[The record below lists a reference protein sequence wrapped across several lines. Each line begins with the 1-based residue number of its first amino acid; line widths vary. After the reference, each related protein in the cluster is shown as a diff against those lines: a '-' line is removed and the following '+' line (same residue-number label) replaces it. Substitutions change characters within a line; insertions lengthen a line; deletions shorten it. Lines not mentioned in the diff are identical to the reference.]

1 MHTFFRMSSAGR
13 LRRRGSG
20 ACSEGCCT
28 RLRRRLAE
36 RAAGEDGFLL
46 IEVMVSVLLTGLIAV
61 ATFNGFT
68 AANRLTAD
76 QRRHSVAQLLAAESQ
91 EQLRSDPAT
100 ALDALETE
108 PHSYTRTA
116 NGTIFTITQE
126 AEAVSASGSATGC
139 SVNATSKENGAN
151 ILITSSV
158 TWSLL
163 TKAKRPPVKEASV
176 ITPPVGSAVEVDVTN
191 GGAPPAGVA
200 GVTARASFVPEG
212 SAASNSATGTTS
224 SAGCVVLS
232 GLAATEATIE
242 ILPKNNFV
250 TQGSLLQY
258 PTNEITIVPNLTT
271 QYPVVYAEGARFEAE
286 FTYKGSTKLGSE
298 TVTGDTF
305 VASNTASIP
314 AGYTNFAVGGT
325 AFEYEGEEE
334 TYKTVSGT
342 YSPTAFTAAGLKY
355 LSGGLF
361 PFPTAW
367 ATFAGDCPKNDV
379 NAEAL
384 GTAGTLTPGETT
396 KVQIPL
402 SRTVLNIYKGT
413 QTETPPHTLETSANY
428 PITITNTECEGSETP
443 LHASASNLRHTQTS
457 SKGHL
462 SAPFQPFGKASL
474 CLASGGRTYTVNYN
488 NATAA
493 GSEKSIYIGEIT
505 NAEKEAARKKVEA
518 ENKAKRESEEKTTEA
533 KRISEET
540 AAREAKEDV
549 EETEKTANL
558 KKEVEADKKY
568 KEEEAKKIISKSTR
582 EAKEKEYKT
591 KRESEEK
598 TKKTTRESEEST
610 KRKAAEKAESEARTK
625 KLSEETTFNTGLKKA
640 ETEEISKKE
649 VTVGTG
655 SC

>member
-13 LRRRGSG
+13 LRRRGSD
-20 ACSEGCCT
+20 ACPESRWA

-36 RAAGEDGFLL
+36 QAADEGGFLL
-46 IEVMVSVLLTGLIAV
+46 IEVMVSVLLTGLIAI

-108 PHSYTRTA
+108 PHSYTRTL
-116 NGTIFTITQE
+116 NGTVFTITQE

-139 SVNATSKENGAN
+139 SVTATSKENGAN

-158 TWSLL
+158 TWALL
-163 TKAKRPPVKEASV
+163 TKAKRPAVKEASV

-191 GGAPPAGVA
+191 GGAPPASVA

-212 SAASNSATGTTS
+212 SAASNTATGTTS
-224 SAGCVVLS
+224 STGCVVLS
-232 GLAATEATIE
+232 GLATTQATIE
-242 ILPKNNFV
+242 ILQKNNFV
-250 TQGSLLQY
+250 SQGSLLQY

-286 FTYKGSTKLGSE
+286 FTYKGSSKFGAE

-413 QTETPPHTLETSANY
+413 QTEKTHTLETSTNY
-428 PITITNTECEGSETP
+428 PITIKNTECEGSETP

-462 SAPFQPFGKASL
+462 SAQFQPFGKASL
-474 CLASGGRTYTVNYN
+474 CLVSGARTYTVSYN
-488 NATAA
+488 NTTAA
-493 GSEKSIYIGEIT
+493 GSEKSIYLGEVT
-505 NAEKEAARKKVEA
+505 NAEKEAARKKIES
-518 ENKAKRESEEKTTEA
+518 ENKAKRESEEKTTES
-533 KRISEET
+533 KRVSEET
-540 AAREAKEDV
+540 ASREAKEAV

-568 KEEEAKKIISKSTR
+568 KEEESKKIISKSTR
-582 EAKEKEYKT
+582 ETREKEYKT

-598 TKKTTRESEEST
+598 TKETTRESEEAT
-610 KRKAAEKAESEARTK
+610 KRKAAEKVESEARTK
-625 KLSEETTFNTGLKKA
+625 KIAEETTFNTKLK
-640 ETEEISKKE
+640 TEETKEISEKE